1 MAKRRKM
8 NWFDLVNRGLQWS
21 AFSDDVL
28 HKETGTK
35 GSMYHMEKPLSG
47 VRI

>member
-21 AFSDDVL
+21 AITYML
-28 HKETGTK
+28 KIAIQE
-35 GSMYHMEKPLSG
+35 G
-47 VRI
+47 VID